1 CCAPPPLAKPFM
13 IGDSSGR
20 DDQVGAEAGVVLSWG
35 AGGDCARAIAFAR
48 VRLPRLDTSICHARL
63 VAGFAFLPLAAAEFW
78 GLARLVRC
86 CAQREPDLISV
97 LAFGALLIVL
107 VIAIYSAFFLAV
119 VANRLY

>member
-1 CCAPPPLAKPFM
+1 MTRWEQRQAWFFRGAPA
-13 IGDSSGR
+13 
-20 DDQVGAEAGVVLSWG
+20 
-35 AGGDCARAIAFAR
+35 AIVPALLLLPAFAYL
-48 VRLPRLDTSICHARL
+48 VWTPAFSHARL

-86 CAQREPDLISV
+86 CAQRELDLISV